1 MIAEKMAS
9 PVMLFPVAMLGVI
22 EPGVT
27 DEGSNETRPAERL
40 LALLTALCLVWRQ
53 MSRILP

>member
-40 LALLTALCLVWRQ
+40 LALLTAL
-53 MSRILP
+53 